1 MNTAVELPK
10 VKRRSRR
17 GLRIGALWSVIVMV
31 AALASVAV
39 VKFHWHDRLYFY
51 VVSQLDAARWVGK
64 SIWLPDYKVVIE
76 AKPIVGIDDDL
87 SSITYDY
94 DQDRLLAMTNAAP
107 YMIVA
112 LSKSGEF
119 IERYPLR
126 GFDDPEGLTYM
137 GDGLVAVADENLQQ
151 IAFFRMPEHPG
162 DIIDAKDTQFLAL
175 GINLSKHNKGFEGVT
190 YDAVNDR
197 LFVTKER
204 DPRQL
209 YEISGVKKSLEGKL
223 QIRVLDLTSW
233 VDRSVF
239 AKDIS
244 DIYYDP
250 NTGHLVV
257 LSQESALLIEL
268 SDQGE
273 MVSFRTLLG
282 RFSDLKKSTYGA
294 EGLTMDND
302 GNLYVVSEPNL
313 FYRFSKP

>member
-1 MNTAVELPK
+1 MNTAVKLPQ
-10 VKRRSRR
+10 VKRRSRHW
-17 GLRIGALWSVIVMV
+17 LRTVLWSVVLIGAV
-31 AALASVAV
+31 LSSVAV

-64 SIWLPDYKVVIE
+64 SIWLPDYKVVID
-76 AKPIVGIDDDL
+76 AKPVVGIEDDL
-87 SSITYDY
+87 SAITYDY

-112 LSKSGEF
+112 LSKSGE
-119 IERYPLR
+119 ILERYPLQ

-137 GDGLVAVADENLQQ
+137 GDGWMAVADENFQQ
-151 IAFFRMPEHPG
+151 LGFFKFPERPG
-162 DIIDAKDTQFLAL
+162 TVIDAKDTQFLAL
-175 GINLSKHNKGFEGVT
+175 GINLSQHNKGFEGVT
-190 YDAVNDR
+190 YDAANDR

-223 QIRVLDLTSW
+223 QIKVLDLTAW
-233 VDRSVF
+233 VDRSF
-239 AKDIS
+239 FGKDIS
-244 DIYYDP
+244 DLYYDP
-250 NTGHLVV
+250 KTGHLVM
-257 LSQESALLIEL
+257 LSQESALMVEL
-268 SDQGE
+268 SDKGE

-282 RFSDLKKSTYGA
+282 RFSDLKESTYGA

-313 FYRFSKP
+313 FYLFRKQ